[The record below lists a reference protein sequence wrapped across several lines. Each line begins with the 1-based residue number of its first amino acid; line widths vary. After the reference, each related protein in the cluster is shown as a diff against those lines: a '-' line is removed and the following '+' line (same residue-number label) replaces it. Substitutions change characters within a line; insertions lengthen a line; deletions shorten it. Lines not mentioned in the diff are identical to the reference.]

1 MDSPFTLSPVNQ
13 LGARVEPIMEV
24 YLASVQAG
32 GEEPSILS
40 LIVDAD
46 FIVQMV
52 LLMLVAMSMM
62 CWAIILQKFFQL
74 RSASRQSSQFLDLF
88 WASKR
93 LDTVY
98 EKSAAF
104 RKSPVAEVF
113 KAGYQELAKI
123 TAQTDEG
130 QRADA
135 TDNLT
140 RTLRRATSVESTSME
155 RWVTFLATTGSTA
168 PFIGLFGTVWG
179 ILRAFQKL
187 GTAGQATIDVVGP
200 DIAHALIATA
210 VGLFAAIPAVIAYN
224 YFNASIRVL
233 NTEMD
238 NFSADFLNIVK
249 RHVR

>member
-1 MDSPFTLSPVNQ
+1 MES
-13 LGARVEPIMEV
+13 AIEV
-24 YLASVQAG
+24 YLTTP
-32 GEEPSILS
+32 PSSSAFSIFRLIWEAD
-40 LIVDAD
+40 LIV
-46 FIVQMV
+46 QLV
-52 LLMLVAMSMM
+52 LIGLAGMSLV
-62 CWAIILQKFFQL
+62 CWAIILQKFFRL
-74 RSASRQSSQFLDLF
+74 TSAARQSAKFLDVF

-93 LDTVY
+93 LDAVY
-98 EKSAAF
+98 EKAGSF
-104 RKSPVAEVF
+104 RRSPVAEVF

-123 TAQTDEG
+123 TKGGKSD
-130 QRADA
+130 DA

-140 RTLRRATSVESTSME
+140 RTLRRAAAVESTNLQRYM
-155 RWVTFLATTGSTA
+155 TFLATTGSTA

-179 ILRAFQKL
+179 IMQAFAKL
-187 GTAGQATIDVVGP
+187 ESAAGAATIQVVGP

-210 VGLFAAIPAVIAYN
+210 VGLAAAIPAVIGFN

>member
-1 MDSPFTLSPVNQ
+1 
-13 LGARVEPIMEV
+13 MEV

-32 GEEPSILS
+32 GEENSILS

-52 LLMLVAMSMM
+52 LLMLVGMSMM
-62 CWAIILQKFFQL
+62 CWAIIIQKFFQL
-74 RSASRQSSQFLDLF
+74 RAAARQSSHFLNLF

-123 TAQTDEG
+123 TAQSDDG

-140 RTLRRATSVESTSME
+140 RTLRRATSVESTNME

-210 VGLFAAIPAVIAYN
+210 VGLFAAIPAVIAFN